1 MILQILSK
9 SITKKRTSNKM
20 FMAAYAVAFASVTL
34 TTLVPCDKHSA
45 VNDNLIFGLKSGPRR
60 GRTADLAIN
69 SRTP

>member
-20 FMAAYAVAFASVTL
+20 FVAAYAVAFASVTL

-45 VNDNLIFGLKSGPRR
+45 GKGKGI
-60 GRTADLAIN
+60 IN
-69 SRTP
+69 ETIKEQEDMIKK